1 MNIFNHAE
9 TITTPRCLRTCA
21 VCSGSS
27 SRFQACGEMMA
38 SPAARRSARWITVA
52 VSSGGRN
59 ACGALSCASHH
70 SARTVSTLGA
80 SKRWSGAGA
89 TLGSGTAAA
98 VTLRGLSGVKVPNT
112 IRTVNFHT
120 SVQASSKQDFYQIL
134 SVPRTAT
141 QKEIKQ
147 SYYQLAKKFHPD
159 TNKDDPKAKEKFAQ
173 LAEAYEVLSDEGKR
187 KQYDTYGS
195 AGLGGAGQ
203 AGGGGAGQ
211 QYWSGQASSVDPE
224 ELFRK
229 IFGEFSGSRGFG
241 DFNAI
246 FDQPQEYIMELTF
259 TQAAKGVN
267 KEITINMEAS
277 CQRCEGKGHEP
288 GTKVQHCQ
296 HCNGSG
302 METVNTGPFV
312 MRSTCRRCGGKGSV
326 VSTPCG
332 SCRGTGQTKQRRTVM
347 VPVPAGVEEGQTVR
361 MPVGKKEIFI
371 TFRIPAGIQ
380 TDQRIRLSGKGIA
393 KVSSHGFGD
402 HYVHVKIK
410 VPKTLTDKQKT
421 LLMSYAEDETEVEG
435 TVNGVTDTKK
445 GKLLSSVAW
454 KQRIPFILPG
464 LPVYLVFI
472 CTCFSVSLAQYWSPS
487 SSAMQTEVGRRRDEE
502 KERGGNEMVLLYQLC
517 LKKRK
522 SVSCRFI
529 NVNMLIRIL
538 ITE

>member
-1 MNIFNHAE
+1 
-9 TITTPRCLRTCA
+9 
-21 VCSGSS
+21 
-27 SRFQACGEMMA
+27 MA

-371 TFRIPAGIQ
+371 TFRVQKSPVFRREGADVHSDLLISVAQAILGGSARSQGLYETLNLPVRKPACVNMFSLFVQIPAGIQ

-445 GKLLSSVAW
+445 GKRS
-454 KQRIPFILPG
+454 
-464 LPVYLVFI
+464 
-472 CTCFSVSLAQYWSPS
+472 T
-487 SSAMQTEVGRRRDEE
+487 
-502 KERGGNEMVLLYQLC
+502 GN
-517 LKKRK
+517 
-522 SVSCRFI
+522 
-529 NVNMLIRIL
+529 
-538 ITE
+538 